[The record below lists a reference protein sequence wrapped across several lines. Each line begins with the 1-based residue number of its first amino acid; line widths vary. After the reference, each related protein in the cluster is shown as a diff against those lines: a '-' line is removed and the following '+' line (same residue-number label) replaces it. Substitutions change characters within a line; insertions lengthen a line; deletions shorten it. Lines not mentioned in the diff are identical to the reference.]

1 MIHRLRSAI
10 RRAVLIAARRPRLA
24 AWAIAAVAAAAV
36 AFGAAQLVARN
47 LDRWAS
53 GWRGGA
59 TMVVYLAPMVSA
71 DRARAIATELDALD
85 GVVAAEL
92 VTADDANRRLREA
105 LGSAGE
111 LLDGVD
117 PAALPASIELVLE
130 PGARDVVAASPLIG
144 ALRGSDAVDDVELVG
159 EWVDRVGSLL
169 GALRAAAW
177 SIVIVFGLLAIVVV
191 TATTRLR
198 VATRRDEARVAR
210 LLGAGPAYT
219 TWPTILAGAIQ
230 GAVGAA
236 LALPILWLMYR
247 ELGPAAAASLSRT
260 VGPGDT
266 TFLSVPGMALIV
278 GAGLAIGAL
287 GGVLACDSPEVGT
300 DEARG
305 RRSSSFAG
313 GIADQSE
320 PPRAGS
326 WRSHAKGE
334 RSNSDA

>member
-1 MIHRLRSAI
+1 MRRTMRRLASAA
-10 RRAVLIAARRPRLA
+10 RRALVIAARRPRLA
-24 AWAIAAVAAAAV
+24 GWAIAAVAAAAI

-59 TMVVYLAPMVSA
+59 TMVVYLAPMVSP
-71 DRARAIATELDALD
+71 DRARAITTELDAID

-92 VTADDANRRLREA
+92 VTADDANHRLREA
-105 LGSAGE
+105 LGDAGE

-130 PGARDVVAASPLIG
+130 PGAREVVAASPLIA
-144 ALRGSDAVDDVELVG
+144 ALRSSDAVDDVELVG

-177 SIVIVFGLLAIVVV
+177 SIVVVFGLLAIVVV

-198 VATRRDEARVAR
+198 VAARRDEAQVAR

-219 TWPTILAGAIQ
+219 TWPTIFAGAIQ

-236 LALPILWLMYR
+236 LALPLLWLLYR
-247 ELGPAAAASLSRT
+247 ELAPAAAASLSRT
-260 VGPGDT
+260 VGAGET
-266 TFLSVPGMALIV
+266 AFLSLPSMALIV
-278 GAGLAIGAL
+278 GAGLGIGAL
-287 GGVLACDSPEVGT
+287 GGVLACDG
-300 DEARG
+300 
-305 RRSSSFAG
+305 
-313 GIADQSE
+313 AD
-320 PPRAGS
+320 
-326 WRSHAKGE
+326 HA
-334 RSNSDA
+334 